1 MVLMIIHHG
10 GVARM
15 SVYRKYVGGG
25 ACRDWRAVYELCS
38 ITLVTG
44 LLILLRS
51 ATKITHKAQAVACLA
66 TKLHVCAT
74 LESFDATE
82 LDSPTAQQVAND
94 PGIHIITHEESD
106 GDEVSDEEDDLEN
119 TKMVPS
125 YAYNTISYRK
135 RQALVTYLENN
146 KAGITVYGFTLDRTT
161 LQMLF
166 MIEFSLILWLLG
178 KTISGISQEGTSF
191 RHRATGMWDFPRVD
205 SMGTPFVAGAC
216 RLHTSSVKIVP
227 ISSCSKEH
235 QKIYREWFQ
244 FADSDSDGRITGSD
258 AMKFFSMSNLS
269 RQDLKQ
275 VWAITDSKRQ
285 GFLGFTEFVAAMQL
299 VSLAQAGNE
308 ITNDLLTRNG
318 GLLLFCFLTSC
329 SVFFFFCRLGK
340 LEASSHGGVGCVISE
355 KKHSNKTNENE
366 VNGNPV
372 VQQSPSALWFSS
384 KSSKKLSVPLS
395 AVTSIV
401 DGLKRLYVQ
410 KLKPL
415 EVTYK
420 FNDFVSPLLTNSD
433 FDAKPMVMLLGQ
445 YSTGKTTFIKHL
457 LKTSYPGAHIGPE
470 PTTDR
475 FVVVMS
481 GSDERSVPGN
491 TIAVQA
497 DMPFSGLTS
506 FGTAFLS
513 KFECSQ
519 IPHSLLEHITF
530 VDTPGVLSGEKQRT
544 QRAYD
549 FTGVTSWFA
558 SKCDLILLLFD
569 PHKLDV
575 SDEFKRVISS
585 LRGHDDK
592 IRVVLNKADQI
603 DTQQLMR
610 VYGALMWSL
619 GKVLNTPEVMRVY
632 IGSFNDKPVNEA
644 ASGPIGKELF
654 EREQEDLLAALKDI
668 PKKSCDRRINEF
680 VKRAR
685 AAKIHAYII
694 SHLRKEMPALI
705 GKAKTQQKLMD
716 NLEDEFKK
724 VQREFHLPS
733 GDFPNV
739 EQFRETLSGYSFDNF
754 EKLKPSM
761 IKAVDDMLG
770 YDIPELLK
778 NFRNPYD

>member
-1 MVLMIIHHG
+1 M
-10 GVARM
+10 
-15 SVYRKYVGGG
+15 
-25 ACRDWRAVYELCS
+25 E
-38 ITLVTG
+38 
-44 LLILLRS
+44 
-51 ATKITHKAQAVACLA
+51 
-66 TKLHVCAT
+66 
-74 LESFDATE
+74 
-82 LDSPTAQQVAND
+82 
-94 PGIHIITHEESD
+94 
-106 GDEVSDEEDDLEN
+106 
-119 TKMVPS
+119 
-125 YAYNTISYRK
+125 IS
-135 RQALVTYLENN
+135 
-146 KAGITVYGFTLDRTT
+146 
-161 LQMLF
+161 
-166 MIEFSLILWLLG
+166 S
-178 KTISGISQEGTSF
+178 
-191 RHRATGMWDFPRVD
+191 
-205 SMGTPFVAGAC
+205 
-216 RLHTSSVKIVP
+216 VP

-235 QKIYREWFQ
+235 QNIYQEWFR
-244 FADSDSDGRITGSD
+244 FADSDTDGRITGSD
-258 AMKFFSMSNLS
+258 AIKFFGMSNLN
-269 RQDLKQ
+269 REDLKQ
-275 VWAITDSKRQ
+275 VWAMADSKRQ
-285 GFLGFTEFVAAMQL
+285 GYLGFSEFVAAMQL
-299 VSLAQAGNE
+299 VSLAQAGHD
-308 ITNDLLTRNG
+308 ITH
-318 GLLLFCFLTSC
+318 GLLNSN
-329 SVFFFFCRLGK
+329 VD
-340 LEASSHGGVGCVISE
+340 LESLKPPVMEGLDALLLAK
-355 KKHSNKTNENE
+355 KKHSHKSNENE
-366 VNGNPV
+366 VNGTAV
-372 VQQSPSALWFSS
+372 VKQSPSALWFSS
-384 KSSKKLSVPLS
+384 KSSKKVPLS
-395 AVTSIV
+395 SVTSII

-457 LKTSYPGAHIGPE
+457 LKSSYPGAHIGPE

-481 GSDERSVPGN
+481 GPDERSVPGN

-497 DMPFSGLTS
+497 DMPFSGLTT

-519 IPHSLLEHITF
+519 MPHSLLEHITF

-544 QRAYD
+544 DRAYD

-558 SKCDLILLLFD
+558 AKCDLILLLFD

-585 LRGHDDK
+585 LHGHDDK

-644 ASGPIGKELF
+644 ATGPVGKELF
-654 EREQEDLLAALKDI
+654 EREQEDLLADLKDI
-668 PKKSCDRRINEF
+668 PKKACDRRINEF

-694 SHLRKEMPALI
+694 SHLRKEMPAMLGKSKAQRKLI
-705 GKAKTQQKLMD
+705 D

-724 VQREFHLPS
+724 VQREHHLPP

-739 EQFRETLSGYSFDNF
+739 DHYRDILTGYSFDKL
-754 EKLKPSM
+754 ERLKPKM
-761 IKAVDDMLG
+761 IDAVDEMLG

-778 NFRNPYD
+778 KFRNPYD